1 MEHRY
6 AAHVF
11 AAEFTMKRSIPLA
24 AALALVLG
32 SSSIA
37 LAQPGPGGGHGNGK
51 GRGDH
56 REGGPGRDG
65 PGRGDQ
71 EAREGRR
78 DGPGGRGGPAAHV
91 DVRQPAFVGERTN
104 GKNRMSERDL
114 RREIERRA
122 DVMAGSPRDARKELD
137 RRIDRERDRLVY
149 RRGFDRALTD
159 GCPPGLA
166 RKNNGCLPPGQARK
180 IVDAR
185 EDYARYNY
193 LWRTRADEANYM
205 YRDGYM
211 YRYNTQGGLLGY
223 LPILGGVLS
232 QGNVWPTRYEYQPA
246 PQYFSDYYGLNDRY
260 QYRYADG
267 VLYGVNPQTQG
278 IGQIA
283 ALLTGQQFN
292 VGQRMPAGYD
302 VYNVPYAY
310 RDRYVDSP
318 QSLYRYND
326 GYVYQVDP
334 TTQVVQAIIRLL
346 T

>member
-1 MEHRY
+1 M
-6 AAHVF
+6 
-11 AAEFTMKRSIPLA
+11 
-24 AALALVLG
+24 
-32 SSSIA
+32 
-37 LAQPGPGGGHGNGK
+37 
-51 GRGDH
+51 
-56 REGGPGRDG
+56 
-65 PGRGDQ
+65 
-71 EAREGRR
+71 
-78 DGPGGRGGPAAHV
+78 
-91 DVRQPAFVGERTN
+91 GERAN
-104 GKNRMSERDL
+104 GKNRMSDRDI
-114 RREIERRA
+114 RREIE
-122 DVMAGSPRDARKELD
+122 G
-137 RRIDRERDRLVY
+137 RIDSERDRLVY
-149 RRGFDRALTD
+149 RRGFDRALID

-185 EDYARYNY
+185 GDYARYNY

-267 VLYGVNPQTQG
+267 VLYGVDPQTQG

-334 TTQVVQAIIRLL
+334 TTQVVQAIIQLL